1 MLINTTQA
9 RLPLTPGR
17 LTHIDLPAHTRVRG
31 LAGQSWITLDHDQR
45 DIVLG
50 PGEEFVTEAAAHVIA
65 CALRS
70 EGSAELLVLA

>member
-31 LAGQSWITLDHDQR
+31 MRVVMKVPWIKAR
-45 DIVLG
+45 
-50 PGEEFVTEAAAHVIA
+50 
-65 CALRS
+65 R
-70 EGSAELLVLA
+70 